1 MKTNRSRLALAALA
15 LAAPSLAQAHPGLH
29 MHGFEAGLVHPLTGL
44 DHLLAMIAVGFW
56 AASLGGAARWIV
68 PGAFV
73 SFMTL
78 GAFVGASL
86 GIDLPLVEYAIA
98 ASVVA
103 LGLLVAFEARVPTPA
118 AAALVGLFAAFHG
131 YAHGAE
137 APAGQSFALFGAG
150 FVLATVALHGVGL
163 GLGGLRFGRLA
174 RFAGVAV
181 ATTGVWLVASI

>member
-1 MKTNRSRLALAALA
+1 MNTKLSRLALAALA
-15 LAAPSLAQAHPGLH
+15 LAAPSLAHAHPGLH
-29 MHGFEAGLVHPLTGL
+29 MHGFEAGVVHPLIGL
-44 DHLLAMIAVGFW
+44 DHLLAMVAVGFW

-78 GAFVGASL
+78 GAIVGANL
-86 GIDLPLVEYAIA
+86 GVDFPQVEYAIA
-98 ASVVA
+98 ASVIA
-103 LGLLVAFEARVPTPA
+103 LGLLLAFEVRIPTSA
-118 AAALVGLFAAFHG
+118 AAALVGVFAVFHG

-150 FVLATVALHGVGL
+150 FVLATAALHGVGL
-163 GLGGLRFGRLA
+163 ALGALRFGRIA
-174 RFAGVAV
+174 RLAGVAL